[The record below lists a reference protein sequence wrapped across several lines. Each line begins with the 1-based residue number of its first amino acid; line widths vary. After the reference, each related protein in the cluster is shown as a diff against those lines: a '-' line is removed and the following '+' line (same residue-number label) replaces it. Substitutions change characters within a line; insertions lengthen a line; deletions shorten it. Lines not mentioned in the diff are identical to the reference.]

1 MQNKKVE
8 LRIYTLSYLVSWIL
22 QDDKIFDNK
31 IDLEGTFSCIIPLV
45 ILNKYFVIFSGTTKS
60 SFKTNLQRKLVL
72 RRKVDDS
79 LLKND
84 LSWAPRNST
93 GD

>member
-1 MQNKKVE
+1 MYSFIFSE
-8 LRIYTLSYLVSWIL
+8 IF

-31 IDLEGTFSCIIPLV
+31 IDLEGTFSFIIPLV

-60 SFKTNLQRKLVL
+60 RFKTNLQRKLVL

>member
-45 ILNKYFVIFSGTTKS
+45 ILTKYFVIFSGKTKQT
-60 SFKTNLQRKLVL
+60 FRENNIL
-72 RRKVDDS
+72 RGKVED
-79 LLKND
+79 
-84 LSWAPRNST
+84 
-93 GD
+93 